1 MIGFLCPCS
10 HPLLKRTPKRFANQ
24 VSFEEDASSHVL
36 HRADLQRTG
45 QDAVAAYHDY
55 LDGKILSRSLKE
67 FIQNFRNV
75 YGLRE
80 YDDELA

>member
-1 MIGFLCPCS
+1 M
-10 HPLLKRTPKRFANQ
+10 
-24 VSFEEDASSHVL
+24 L